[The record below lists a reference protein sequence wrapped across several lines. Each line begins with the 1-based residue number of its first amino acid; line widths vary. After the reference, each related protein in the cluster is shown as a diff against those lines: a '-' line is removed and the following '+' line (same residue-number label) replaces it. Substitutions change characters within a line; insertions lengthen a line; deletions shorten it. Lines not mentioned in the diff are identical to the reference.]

1 MEPGTCD
8 VAVPSDNIKIYIMYK
23 EKSKMKKLVSIMLAG
38 GMALS
43 MVACGGANT
52 SGNTTGVNSTQAS
65 NVELN
70 VVIAHNQTSA
80 ENPYSQA
87 ALKFKEA
94 LEEVSGGRAT
104 ATVHNG
110 DLGENES
117 ELVEKLEMGA
127 VDVTVASPG
136 FMTAIGVKEID
147 IFSLLY
153 LFDSFEHW
161 EACMDGEFG
170 DAMKEVILPKLQS
183 LENALISKM
192 LEYRHTEQIGRTHGQ
207 YAIPMTMG
215 WWWAEYVS
223 RIGRAIRLLR
233 CYPRAGQISGAV
245 GTYNALSHIYPDPV
259 EFAEAVLK
267 RLHLSRAEY
276 SSQIIPADSM
286 VRFLSEVNVCFGIL
300 ANLADDIRNLQR
312 SEIGE
317 VREEFTDQQVGSS
330 TMPQKRNPWN
340 CEHVKS
346 LWKEFMPRY
355 ITFSMDLISEH
366 QRDLTNSASSR
377 FIPEYLT
384 GFYLAICRTEEII
397 RGLKVNTD
405 KMAERTQTSSAEKA
419 YVLLALSGVWD
430 AHEIVRRIT
439 VIAEQD
445 NIDFESTFMRS
456 DWWKRIRDHWYD
468 VPADPTQ
475 NIIDSLKNEY
485 YCEVEESEE

>member
-1 MEPGTCD
+1 MNFNTISPLDGRYAQEAEALLPYFTEE
-8 VAVPSDNIKIYIMYK
+8 SNIQY
-23 EKSKMKKLVSIMLAG
+23 MLRVE
-38 GMALS
+38 MALLYEHCERHNICQPVS
-43 MVACGGANT
+43 VKIRVGDVYRREKITHHQVKALVDLIQKQVSERVKPFVHLGVTSSDIQDTAN
-52 SGNTTGVNSTQAS
+52 VLR
-65 NVELN
+65 V
-70 VVIAHNQTSA
+70 
-80 ENPYSQA
+80 
-87 ALKFKEA
+87 
-94 LEEVSGGRAT
+94 
-104 ATVHNG
+104 
-110 DLGENES
+110 
-117 ELVEKLEMGA
+117 
-127 VDVTVASPG
+127 
-136 FMTAIGVKEID
+136 
-147 IFSLLY
+147 
-153 LFDSFEHW
+153 
-161 EACMDGEFG
+161 G

-223 RIGRAIRLLR
+223 RIGRAIGLLKH
-233 CYPRAGQISGAV
+233 YPKAGQMSGAV
-245 GTYNALSHIYPDPV
+245 GTYNALSYIYPDPV

-267 RLHLSRAEY
+267 RLNLGRTEY
-276 SSQIIPADSM
+276 SSQIIPADDM

-384 GFYLAICRTEEII
+384 GFYLAICRAEEII

-405 KMAERTQTSSAEKA
+405 KMAERTQTGTAEKA
-419 YVLLALSGVWD
+419 YILLALSGIWN

-439 VIAEQD
+439 FIAEQD
-445 NIDFESTFMRS
+445 NIDFESALMRS
-456 DWWKRIRDHWYD
+456 DWWERIKDRWCEIP
-468 VPADPTQ
+468 VDPTQ
-475 NIIDSLKNEY
+475 NIIDSFRDKY
-485 YCEVEESEE
+485 YCEVEESEETAQGDKTK

>member
-1 MEPGTCD
+1 MNFNTISPLDGRYAQEAEALLPYFTEE
-8 VAVPSDNIKIYIMYK
+8 SNIQY
-23 EKSKMKKLVSIMLAG
+23 MLRVE
-38 GMALS
+38 MALLYEHCERHNICQPVS
-43 MVACGGANT
+43 VKIRVGDVYRREKITHHQVKALVDLIQKQVSERVKPFVHLGVTSSDIQDTAN
-52 SGNTTGVNSTQAS
+52 V
-65 NVELN
+65 LR
-70 VVIAHNQTSA
+70 I
-80 ENPYSQA
+80 
-87 ALKFKEA
+87 
-94 LEEVSGGRAT
+94 
-104 ATVHNG
+104 
-110 DLGENES
+110 
-117 ELVEKLEMGA
+117 
-127 VDVTVASPG
+127 
-136 FMTAIGVKEID
+136 
-147 IFSLLY
+147 
-153 LFDSFEHW
+153 
-161 EACMDGEFG
+161 G

-183 LENALISKM
+183 LENVLILKM

-223 RIGRAIRLLR
+223 RIGRAIGLLKH
-233 CYPRAGQISGAV
+233 YPKAGQMSGAV

-267 RLHLSRAEY
+267 RLNLGRTEY
-276 SSQIIPADSM
+276 SSQIIPADDM

-384 GFYLAICRTEEII
+384 GFYLAICRAEEII

-405 KMAERTQTSSAEKA
+405 KMAERTQTGTAEKA
-419 YVLLALSGVWD
+419 YILLALSGVWN
-430 AHEIVRRIT
+430 AHEIVRHIT
-439 VIAEQD
+439 FIAEQD
-445 NIDFESTFMRS
+445 NVDFESALMRS
-456 DWWKRIRDHWYD
+456 GWWKRIKDRWCEI
-468 VPADPTQ
+468 PADPTQ
-475 NIIDSLKNEY
+475 DIINDLKNKY
-485 YCEVEESEE
+485 YYEVEESEETAQGDKSK

>member
-1 MEPGTCD
+1 MNFNTISPLDGRYAQEAEALLPYFTEE
-8 VAVPSDNIKIYIMYK
+8 SNIKYMLGVEMALLCEHCKRHDIRQP
-23 EKSKMKKLVSIMLAG
+23 VSIRVKADDVYEQEKITHHQVK
-38 GMALS
+38 ALVNLIQKQIPDQAKPFVHLGVTS
-43 MVACGGANT
+43 SDIQDTANI
-52 SGNTTGVNSTQAS
+52 
-65 NVELN
+65 LR
-70 VVIAHNQTSA
+70 I
-80 ENPYSQA
+80 
-87 ALKFKEA
+87 
-94 LEEVSGGRAT
+94 
-104 ATVHNG
+104 
-110 DLGENES
+110 
-117 ELVEKLEMGA
+117 
-127 VDVTVASPG
+127 
-136 FMTAIGVKEID
+136 
-147 IFSLLY
+147 
-153 LFDSFEHW
+153 
-161 EACMDGEFG
+161 G

-223 RIGRAIRLLR
+223 RIGRAINFLR
-233 CYPRAGQISGAV
+233 YYPRAGQMSGAV

-267 RLHLSRAEY
+267 RLYLSRAEY

-384 GFYLAICRTEEII
+384 GFYLAICRAEEIVL
-397 RGLKVNTD
+397 GLKVNID
-405 KMAERTQTSSAEKA
+405 KMAERTQTGTAEKA
-419 YVLLALSGVWD
+419 YVLLALSGAWN
-430 AHEIVRRIT
+430 AHETIRRIT
-439 VIAEQD
+439 IIAEQD
-445 NIDFESTFMRS
+445 NIDFESALMRS
-456 DWWKRIRDHWYD
+456 NWWERIKDRWYE
-468 VPADPTQ
+468 VPVDPTQ
-475 NIIDSLKNEY
+475 DIMDSLKNEY
-485 YCEVEESEE
+485 YYEVKDSEVKENEN

>member
-1 MEPGTCD
+1 MNFNTISPLDGRYAQEAEVLLPYFTEESNIQYMLRVEMALLYEHCERHNICQP
-8 VAVPSDNIKIYIMYK
+8 VSIKIRVGDVYRR
-23 EKSKMKKLVSIMLAG
+23 EKITHHQVKALVDLIQKQVSERVKPFVHLGVTSSDIQDT
-38 GMALS
+38 
-43 MVACGGANT
+43 AN
-52 SGNTTGVNSTQAS
+52 V
-65 NVELN
+65 LR
-70 VVIAHNQTSA
+70 I
-80 ENPYSQA
+80 
-87 ALKFKEA
+87 
-94 LEEVSGGRAT
+94 
-104 ATVHNG
+104 
-110 DLGENES
+110 
-117 ELVEKLEMGA
+117 
-127 VDVTVASPG
+127 
-136 FMTAIGVKEID
+136 
-147 IFSLLY
+147 
-153 LFDSFEHW
+153 
-161 EACMDGEFG
+161 G

-233 CYPRAGQISGAV
+233 YYPRAGQMSGAV

-384 GFYLAICRTEEII
+384 GFYLAICRAEEIVL
-397 RGLKVNTD
+397 GLKVNVD
-405 KMAERTQTSSAEKA
+405 KMAERTQTGTAEKA
-419 YVLLALSGVWD
+419 YILLALSGLWN
-430 AHEIVRRIT
+430 AHEIVRHIT
-439 VIAEQD
+439 FIAEQD
-445 NIDFESTFMRS
+445 NIDFESALMRS
-456 DWWKRIRDHWYD
+456 GWWERIKDRWCEIP
-468 VPADPTQ
+468 VDPTQ
-475 NIIDSLKNEY
+475 KIMDSLKNEY
-485 YCEVEESEE
+485 YYEVKDSEVAE

>member
-1 MEPGTCD
+1 MNFNTISPLDGRYAQEAEALLPYFTEE
-8 VAVPSDNIKIYIMYK
+8 SNIQY
-23 EKSKMKKLVSIMLAG
+23 MLRVE
-38 GMALS
+38 MALLYEHCERHNICQPVS
-43 MVACGGANT
+43 VKIRVGDVYRREKITHHQVKALVDLIQKQVSDQVKPFVHLGVTSSDIQDTAN
-52 SGNTTGVNSTQAS
+52 V
-65 NVELN
+65 LR
-70 VVIAHNQTSA
+70 I
-80 ENPYSQA
+80 
-87 ALKFKEA
+87 
-94 LEEVSGGRAT
+94 
-104 ATVHNG
+104 
-110 DLGENES
+110 
-117 ELVEKLEMGA
+117 
-127 VDVTVASPG
+127 
-136 FMTAIGVKEID
+136 
-147 IFSLLY
+147 
-153 LFDSFEHW
+153 
-161 EACMDGEFG
+161 G

-183 LENALISKM
+183 LENALITKM
-192 LEYRHTEQIGRTHGQ
+192 MEYRHTEQIGRTHGQ

-223 RIGRAIRLLR
+223 RIGRAINFLKH
-233 CYPRAGQISGAV
+233 YPRAGQMSGAV
-245 GTYNALSHIYPDPV
+245 GTYNALSYIYPDPV

-267 RLHLSRAEY
+267 RLYLDRAEY
-276 SSQIIPADSM
+276 SSQILPADSM
-286 VRFLSEVNVCFGIL
+286 VRFLSEVNVCFGVL

-405 KMAERTQTSSAEKA
+405 KMSERTQTGTAEKA
-419 YVLLALSGVWD
+419 YILLALSGIWN
-430 AHEIVRRIT
+430 AHEIIRHIT
-439 VIAEQD
+439 FIAEQD
-445 NIDFESTFMRS
+445 NIDFESALMRS
-456 DWWKRIRDHWYD
+456 GWWKRIKDRWCEIP
-468 VPADPTQ
+468 VDPTQ
-475 NIIDSLKNEY
+475 NIMDSFRNKY

>member
-1 MEPGTCD
+1 MNFNTISPLDGRYAQEAEALLPYFTEE
-8 VAVPSDNIKIYIMYK
+8 SNIQY
-23 EKSKMKKLVSIMLAG
+23 MLRVE
-38 GMALS
+38 MALLYEHCERHNICQPVS
-43 MVACGGANT
+43 VKIRVGDVYRREKITHHQVKALVDLIQKQVSDQVKPFVHLGVTSSDIQDTAN
-52 SGNTTGVNSTQAS
+52 V
-65 NVELN
+65 LR
-70 VVIAHNQTSA
+70 I
-80 ENPYSQA
+80 
-87 ALKFKEA
+87 
-94 LEEVSGGRAT
+94 
-104 ATVHNG
+104 
-110 DLGENES
+110 
-117 ELVEKLEMGA
+117 
-127 VDVTVASPG
+127 
-136 FMTAIGVKEID
+136 
-147 IFSLLY
+147 
-153 LFDSFEHW
+153 
-161 EACMDGEFG
+161 G

-183 LENALISKM
+183 LENVLITKM

-223 RIGRAIRLLR
+223 RIGRAIRLLKY
-233 CYPRAGQISGAV
+233 YPRAGQMSGAV
-245 GTYNALSHIYPDPV
+245 GTYNALSHIYSDPV

-267 RLHLSRAEY
+267 RLHLGRAEY
-276 SSQIIPADSM
+276 SSQIIPADDM

-384 GFYLAICRTEEII
+384 GFYLAICRAEEIV

-405 KMAERTQTSSAEKA
+405 KMTERTQTGTAEKA
-419 YVLLALSGVWD
+419 YILLALSGVWN

-439 VIAEQD
+439 FIAEQD
-445 NIDFESTFMRS
+445 NIDFESALMRS
-456 DWWKRIRDHWYD
+456 DWWERIKDCWCEI
-468 VPADPTQ
+468 PADPTQ
-475 NIIDSLKNEY
+475 NIIDIFRNKYDRKLF
-485 YCEVEESEE
+485 

>member
-1 MEPGTCD
+1 MNFNTISPLDGRYAQEAEALLPYFTEE
-8 VAVPSDNIKIYIMYK
+8 SNIQY
-23 EKSKMKKLVSIMLAG
+23 MLRVE
-38 GMALS
+38 MALLYEHCERHNICQPVS
-43 MVACGGANT
+43 VKIRVGDVYRREKITHHQVKALVDLIQKQVSDRVKPFVHLGVTSSDIQDTAN
-52 SGNTTGVNSTQAS
+52 V
-65 NVELN
+65 LR
-70 VVIAHNQTSA
+70 I
-80 ENPYSQA
+80 
-87 ALKFKEA
+87 
-94 LEEVSGGRAT
+94 
-104 ATVHNG
+104 
-110 DLGENES
+110 
-117 ELVEKLEMGA
+117 
-127 VDVTVASPG
+127 
-136 FMTAIGVKEID
+136 
-147 IFSLLY
+147 
-153 LFDSFEHW
+153 
-161 EACMDGEFG
+161 G

-183 LENALISKM
+183 LENVLVTKM

-223 RIGRAIRLLR
+223 RIGRAINFLR
-233 CYPRAGQISGAV
+233 HYPRAGQMSGAV

-259 EFAEAVLK
+259 EFAGAVL
-267 RLHLSRAEY
+267 RHLHLGRAEY
-276 SSQIIPADSM
+276 SSQIIPADDM
-286 VRFLSEVNVCFGIL
+286 VRFLSEVNICFGVL

-384 GFYLAICRTEEII
+384 GFYLAICRAEEIV
-397 RGLKVNTD
+397 RGLKVNVN
-405 KMAERTQTSSAEKA
+405 KMAERTQTGTAEKA
-419 YVLLALSGVWD
+419 YILLALSGIWN

-439 VIAEQD
+439 FIAEQD
-445 NIDFESTFMRS
+445 NIDFESALMRS
-456 DWWKRIRDHWYD
+456 DWWERIKDCWYE

-475 NIIDSLKNEY
+475 DIIDSLKNEY

>member
-1 MEPGTCD
+1 MNFNTISPLDGRYAQEAEALLPYFTEESNIQYMLRVEMALLYEHCERHNICQP
-8 VAVPSDNIKIYIMYK
+8 VSIKIRAGDVYRR
-23 EKSKMKKLVSIMLAG
+23 EKITHHQVKALVDLIQKQVSDQVKPFVHLGVTSSDIQDT
-38 GMALS
+38 
-43 MVACGGANT
+43 AN
-52 SGNTTGVNSTQAS
+52 V
-65 NVELN
+65 LR
-70 VVIAHNQTSA
+70 I
-80 ENPYSQA
+80 
-87 ALKFKEA
+87 
-94 LEEVSGGRAT
+94 
-104 ATVHNG
+104 
-110 DLGENES
+110 
-117 ELVEKLEMGA
+117 
-127 VDVTVASPG
+127 
-136 FMTAIGVKEID
+136 
-147 IFSLLY
+147 
-153 LFDSFEHW
+153 
-161 EACMDGEFG
+161 G

-183 LENALISKM
+183 LENVLITKM

-223 RIGRAIRLLR
+223 RIGRAINFLKH
-233 CYPRAGQISGAV
+233 YPRAGQMSGAV

-267 RLHLSRAEY
+267 HLNLGRAEY
-276 SSQIIPADSM
+276 SSQILPADDM
-286 VRFLSEVNVCFGIL
+286 VRFLSEVNICFGVL

-384 GFYLAICRTEEII
+384 GFYLAVCRAEEII

-405 KMAERTQTSSAEKA
+405 KMAERTQTGTAEKA
-419 YVLLALSGVWD
+419 YILLALSGIWN
-430 AHEIVRRIT
+430 AHEIVRHIT
-439 VIAEQD
+439 FIAEQD
-445 NIDFESTFMRS
+445 NIDFESALMRS
-456 DWWKRIRDHWYD
+456 GWWKRIKDRWYD
-468 VPADPTQ
+468 IPADPTQ
-475 NIIDSLKNEY
+475 NIIDNLKNKY
-485 YCEVEESEE
+485 YYEVEDSETKE

>member
-1 MEPGTCD
+1 MNFNTISPLDGRYAQEAEALLPYFTEESNIQYMLRVEMALLYEHCERHNICQP
-8 VAVPSDNIKIYIMYK
+8 VSIKIRAGDVYRR
-23 EKSKMKKLVSIMLAG
+23 EKITHHQVKALVDLIQKQVSDQVKPFVHLG
-38 GMALS
+38 VTS
-43 MVACGGANT
+43 SDVQDTAN
-52 SGNTTGVNSTQAS
+52 V
-65 NVELN
+65 LR
-70 VVIAHNQTSA
+70 I
-80 ENPYSQA
+80 
-87 ALKFKEA
+87 
-94 LEEVSGGRAT
+94 
-104 ATVHNG
+104 
-110 DLGENES
+110 
-117 ELVEKLEMGA
+117 
-127 VDVTVASPG
+127 
-136 FMTAIGVKEID
+136 
-147 IFSLLY
+147 
-153 LFDSFEHW
+153 
-161 EACMDGEFG
+161 G

-183 LENALISKM
+183 LENVLITKM

-223 RIGRAIRLLR
+223 RIGRAINFLKH
-233 CYPRAGQISGAV
+233 YPRAGQMSGAV

-267 RLHLSRAEY
+267 HLNLGRAEY
-276 SSQIIPADSM
+276 SSQILPADDM
-286 VRFLSEVNVCFGIL
+286 VRFLSEVNICFGVL

-384 GFYLAICRTEEII
+384 GFYLAVCRAEEII

-405 KMAERTQTSSAEKA
+405 KMAERTQTGTAEKA
-419 YVLLALSGVWD
+419 YILLALSGIWN
-430 AHEIVRRIT
+430 AHEIVRHIT
-439 VIAEQD
+439 FIAEQD
-445 NIDFESTFMRS
+445 NIDFESALMRS
-456 DWWKRIRDHWYD
+456 GWWKRIKDRWYD
-468 VPADPTQ
+468 IPADPTQ
-475 NIIDSLKNEY
+475 NIIDNLKNKY
-485 YCEVEESEE
+485 YYEVEDSETKE